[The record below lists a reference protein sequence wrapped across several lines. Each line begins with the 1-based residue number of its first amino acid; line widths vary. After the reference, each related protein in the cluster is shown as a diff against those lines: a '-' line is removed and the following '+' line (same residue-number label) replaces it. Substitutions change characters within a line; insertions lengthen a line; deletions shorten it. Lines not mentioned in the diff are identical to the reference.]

1 EQQWQAAALPG
12 GQAAFLQQLFQ
23 WAPAAANA
31 QVFTAPT
38 RAHEEIHRLAQCR
51 FELQASQTGGQAQWC
66 EAVPLKLPVSRWF
79 AQFNA
84 VPKLGVALAAAVGVQ
99 PFAMTAQAR
108 AAPGQHRAGIGA
120 AINQFRPYAVPDTG
134 RWPR

>member
-1 EQQWQAAALPG
+1 MRAVWARVEAWSIRLQREAGVLLPLPLLEGVAVPTCGHAQNVAFGIEQQWQAAALPG

-66 EAVPLKLPVSRWF
+66 EAVPLKLPVSR
-79 AQFNA
+79 
-84 VPKLGVALAAAVGVQ
+84 
-99 PFAMTAQAR
+99 
-108 AAPGQHRAGIGA
+108 
-120 AINQFRPYAVPDTG
+120 
-134 RWPR
+134 